1 MSVAM
6 HNSAALTLACLLSV
20 VCITP
25 GCTPTRAGPKRGKL
39 EGNVTLNG
47 KPVEKG
53 YIRLLAVDP
62 NGTNAA
68 AEIVAGKYTIPDTQ
82 GPTKGKYRVTFS
94 VPIKKRIPNDDA
106 PGEMMDNFV
115 ETLPPKYHSASTI
128 MLDYDPDKPEPRDFQ
143 LTTP

>member
-1 MSVAM
+1 
-6 HNSAALTLACLLSV
+6 
-20 VCITP
+20 
-25 GCTPTRAGPKRGKL
+25 
-39 EGNVTLNG
+39 VTLNG

-62 NGTNAA
+62 SGTNAA
-68 AEIVAGKYTIPDTQ
+68 GEIVAGKYSILSEQ

-94 VPIKKRIPNDDA
+94 VLAKKRIPNDDA

-128 MLDYDPDKPEPRDFQ
+128 TLDYDPDSPQPHDFQ